1 MRVLSKN
8 VERDVPSHLTWLSDS
23 MIQPHTSLQCFQ
35 VSLLCPLSSTIS
47 SPLPGPINMS
57 HPGLSGSNF
66 GASPN
71 VISWGENGICVW
83 EKHSAA
89 GSVRESFFSLFLS
102 ASHVRGYRF
111 PLSLSASPRDR
122 SICIRPQKEFSDS
135 CLQLFSLP
143 GCDCKSPQ
151 APGTGSR
158 FFSSLSTQLL
168 VTCPSISNLI

>member
-71 VISWGENGICVW
+71 VISWWENGICVL

-89 GSVRESFFSLFLS
+89 GSVQESFFFLFCLRHMFEAIVSPSRCLRLFGINPSALGHWKSSLT
-102 ASHVRGYRF
+102 AV
-111 PLSLSASPRDR
+111 
-122 SICIRPQKEFSDS
+122 CS
-135 CLQLFSLP
+135 CLPSW
-143 GCDCKSPQ
+143 
-151 APGTGSR
+151 AVIVSR
-158 FFSSLSTQLL
+158 LKH
-168 VTCPSISNLI
+168 